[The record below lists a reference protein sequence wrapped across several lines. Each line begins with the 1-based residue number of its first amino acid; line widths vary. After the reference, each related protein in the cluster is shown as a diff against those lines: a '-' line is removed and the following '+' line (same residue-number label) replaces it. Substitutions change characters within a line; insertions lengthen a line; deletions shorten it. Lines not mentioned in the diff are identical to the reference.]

1 MTPAY
6 PEPISPAGTTAAN
19 APADRA
25 RAVPVVLLRDLQFR
39 WRPDA
44 PPVLD
49 IAELRIEAGETVFLR
64 GASGSGKSTL
74 LNLVAGVLT
83 PGAGSVELLGE
94 TVSGLSAARRDR
106 FRADHVGFVF
116 QMFNLLPFL
125 SVVDNVLLPCRFS
138 RRRAAAAGDLHA
150 EADRLLAALGLSG
163 PARRARDVTE
173 LSVGQQQRVAL
184 ARGLIGRP
192 ELVICDEP
200 TSALDADSRD
210 GFLSLLEAECAAAGA
225 ALLFVSHDASL
236 AGRFGR
242 RLDMAELNRAD
253 PGSADPGKDVPGND
267 VLGRNSRD
275 AAGSDG

>member
-1 MTPAY
+1 MTPMSTQTD
-6 PEPISPAGTTAAN
+6 PISATAHGSA
-19 APADRA
+19 A
-25 RAVPVVLLRDLQFR
+25 PVVLLRDLQFR
-39 WRPDA
+39 WRRDD
-44 PPVLD
+44 PPVLHLD
-49 IAELRIEAGETVFLR
+49 ELRIEAGETVFLR
-64 GASGSGKSTL
+64 GASGSGKTTL
-74 LNLVAGVLT
+74 LNLIAGVLT
-83 PGAGSVELLGE
+83 PSVGSVELLGE
-94 TVSGLSAARRDR
+94 SMVDLSAARRDR

-138 RRRAAAAGDLHA
+138 KRRAAAAGDLHA
-150 EADRLLAALGLSG
+150 EADRLLTALGLSA

-210 GFLSLLEAECAAAGA
+210 GFLALLEAECEAAGA

-236 AGRFGR
+236 ARRFAR

-253 PGSADPGKDVPGND
+253 S
-267 VLGRNSRD
+267 SR
-275 AAGSDG
+275 AGSSA